1 MAKADSVA
9 QNGSRTGAYA
19 CRAAGSGPMMLGIG
33 GAARPTAVLCVPPIE
48 GGAARVA
55 APDPIAHAGATV
67 HDRML
72 YHKCILYSVFCIL
85 MFIDDDRA
93 RARGT
98 CTIHSS

>member
-55 APDPIAHAGATV
+55 ARAGRGDRAH
-67 HDRML
+67 
-72 YHKCILYSVFCIL
+72 
-85 MFIDDDRA
+85 A
-93 RARGT
+93 RARVQPCMCYTSGMLERQG
-98 CTIHSS
+98 